1 MKGYFIDKGFVNDY
15 SGAHISNEALNI
27 EFDTFDQAL
36 KVVRELVSKESDSN
50 YYYEINRFEDG
61 EYEDTSLTIHSFD
74 ALKILEKTDRIDVL
88 GTLIKERRQLL
99 YLTQTQLAEKMEV
112 DIRTIQKWEAGDR
125 TPDAKNILKLIK
137 LLELNQEEVEELL

>member
-15 SGAHISNEALNI
+15 SGAHISNQALNI

>member
-15 SGAHISNEALNI
+15 SGAHISNQALNI

-36 KVVRELVSKESDSN
+36 KVVRELVSQESDSN